1 VAVVTSD
8 EYPGDALRVFPLE
21 DVCAMAD
28 FLETSYVLPQQQR
41 VQMLVNGQEIKLA
54 AFPRDVVA
62 NVTRAMVASLKN
74 VPAAK
79 WIEIRLKNPD
89 WQENP

>member
-1 VAVVTSD
+1 
-8 EYPGDALRVFPLE
+8 
-21 DVCAMAD
+21 MAD